1 MRGGGAD
8 VGGDP
13 RRQTESRSS
22 YRRGGQR
29 DRRAKVSRQRWI
41 SLTVKQAIS
50 RNIRDHRSRAG
61 LSGRAASLPPAPPTP
76 PETLSSHLSPFPTA
90 QALPMHSGQFCR
102 RARSATR
109 RCWAGM
115 SGHSRRPADV
125 LGSGSISC
133 SRGCSYPISFKD
145 KAVQSLQ
152 GHDSCRAAKC
162 AQSGE
167 AFHAKTEGQSKR
179 NYMSLFGRGILLQS
193 GTGGTQQ
200 VWRVDLCRAAC
211 CSRMF
216 LLRYM

>member
-1 MRGGGAD
+1 M
-8 VGGDP
+8 GGDP

-61 LSGRAASLPPAPPTP
+61 LSGRAASPP
-76 PETLSSHLSPFPTA
+76 PETLSSHLSRSRRRKLCPCI
-90 QALPMHSGQFCR
+90 QAN
-102 RARSATR
+102 SADVTR